1 MTQLSNISISQNLP
15 STRTTVIFTC
25 FLLFF
30 SILFLQN
37 YPSSNTFLS
46 TASAL
51 TSQLISYSNSVINP
65 SSPNNT
71 KTCDIFD
78 GRWVY
83 DDSYP
88 IYAPGSCSY
97 VENEF
102 NCFRNSRPDF
112 GYLKYRWQP
121 YGCDLPRF
129 DAKKMM
135 EMLKGKTLVFVG
147 DSLNRNMCQSLACFL
162 KMFKPKSSRSGALYS
177 YDFKDYNCSI
187 KLIIAPFLVQHR
199 YLSKKKER
207 LRLDIMEPI
216 ISKYHD
222 ADFLIFNTGHWWNH
236 NKSQNGENF
245 FQEGDVVHS
254 KMDVGL
260 AYTKAL
266 KTWANW
272 VDNNVN
278 KSKTQVVFRGFS
290 NTHFMGGDWNTGG
303 ICDGEKEPIKDEKF
317 LTPYPWLMQTLETV
331 ISEMKT
337 PVSYLNI
344 TKLTDYRKDGHP
356 SIYRRPGKPRRG
368 IIQDC
373 SHWCLPGV
381 PDSWN
386 ELMYVSLLQSLEGS
400 NRTS

>member
-37 YPSSNTFLS
+37 YPSTSNTFLS

-121 YGCDLPRF
+121 YGCDLPRSTISSVLCNLF
-129 DAKKMM
+129 SDFFKLLATISI
-135 EMLKGKTLVFVG
+135 LKVTWDGNFV
-147 DSLNRNMCQSLACFL
+147 A
-162 KMFKPKSSRSGALYS
+162 
-177 YDFKDYNCSI
+177 DYFAI
-187 KLIIAPFLVQHR
+187 
-199 YLSKKKER
+199 
-207 LRLDIMEPI
+207 
-216 ISKYHD
+216 
-222 ADFLIFNTGHWWNH
+222 G
-236 NKSQNGENF
+236 
-245 FQEGDVVHS
+245 
-254 KMDVGL
+254 
-260 AYTKAL
+260 
-266 KTWANW
+266 
-272 VDNNVN
+272 
-278 KSKTQVVFRGFS
+278 
-290 NTHFMGGDWNTGG
+290 
-303 ICDGEKEPIKDEKF
+303 
-317 LTPYPWLMQTLETV
+317 
-331 ISEMKT
+331 
-337 PVSYLNI
+337 
-344 TKLTDYRKDGHP
+344 
-356 SIYRRPGKPRRG
+356 
-368 IIQDC
+368 
-373 SHWCLPGV
+373 
-381 PDSWN
+381 
-386 ELMYVSLLQSLEGS
+386 
-400 NRTS
+400 